1 LSEFNL
7 VIKVRMIVLR
17 PQPVTAAKRISMTQ
31 LAGGGEAGDVRRG
44 NGRAGL
50 FDRPLAVD
58 GVEEAGEA
66 AGETRRALSGASFLD
81 AVT

>member
-1 LSEFNL
+1 
-7 VIKVRMIVLR
+7 
-17 PQPVTAAKRISMTQ
+17 MTQ
-31 LAGGGEAGDVRRG
+31 LAGGGDAGDVRRG